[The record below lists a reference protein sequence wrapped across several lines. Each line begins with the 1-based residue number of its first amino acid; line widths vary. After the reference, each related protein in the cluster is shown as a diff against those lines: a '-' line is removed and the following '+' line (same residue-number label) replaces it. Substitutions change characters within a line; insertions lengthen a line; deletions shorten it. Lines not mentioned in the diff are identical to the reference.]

1 MLFTVHDM
9 AIKHSKLQQLQI
21 KIQDQASLK
30 ILVSTQSLLIG
41 LLTGAVINEISLE
54 NSQKPESNQLYGSVK
69 LLIGTFPQDLTFYFK
84 DTFSVMFIENS
95 QELDN
100 GNNIK
105 GFQLTK

>member
-21 KIQDQASLK
+21 KIEDQASLK

-54 NSQKPESNQLYGSVK
+54 NSQKPESNQLYGSAK

-84 DTFSVMFIENS
+84 DTFSVMFIET
-95 QELDN
+95 Q
-100 GNNIK
+100 
-105 GFQLTK
+105 FTRARQW